1 MEIESFCLKKY
12 LCLLGVIMIISGVQI
27 ATVQGGVGACGDPD
41 YPGIFV
47 RLDNPRV
54 FSFIM
59 SVIDEPKIEGT
70 IF

>member
-1 MEIESFCLKKY
+1 
-12 LCLLGVIMIISGVQI
+12 MIISGVQI